1 MYIRPSVVLA
11 SPARFGS
18 PHAARITAD
27 HSRAASGHGLHHP
40 ALHVATIPIPFI
52 GHRPANACYV
62 TPSWCGHALARLTNM
77 AIRPADPAQETA
89 VPCCCCRR
97 QVAALTAESST
108 RPPAAL

>member
-40 ALHVATIPIPFI
+40 ALHVATIPSHSLGTGPQIPAMLHHL
-52 GHRPANACYV
+52 G
-62 TPSWCGHALARLTNM
+62 
-77 AIRPADPAQETA
+77 
-89 VPCCCCRR
+89 
-97 QVAALTAESST
+97 AAM
-108 RPPAAL
+108 R